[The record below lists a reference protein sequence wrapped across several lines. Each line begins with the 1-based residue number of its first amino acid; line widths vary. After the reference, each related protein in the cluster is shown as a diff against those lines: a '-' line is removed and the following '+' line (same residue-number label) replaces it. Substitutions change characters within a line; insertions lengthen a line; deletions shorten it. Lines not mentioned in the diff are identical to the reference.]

1 MKLLLQDT
9 KKKYF
14 KIKKN
19 LGLKIFAASEHWR
32 DIVANNLKTIVVLV
46 QLQWWH
52 NAISLE

>member
-9 KKKYF
+9 TKRYF

-32 DIVANNLKTIVVLV
+32 DIVANNLKTIVVK
-46 QLQWWH
+46 
-52 NAISLE
+52 ISRVMIV

>member
-9 KKKYF
+9 TKKVFQNKE
-14 KIKKN
+14 K

-32 DIVANNLKTIVVLV
+32 DIVTNNLKTIVALV